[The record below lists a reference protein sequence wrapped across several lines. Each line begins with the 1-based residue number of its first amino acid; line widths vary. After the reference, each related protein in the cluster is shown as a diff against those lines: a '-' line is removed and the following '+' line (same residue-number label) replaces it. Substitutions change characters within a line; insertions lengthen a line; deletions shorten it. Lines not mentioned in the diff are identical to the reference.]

1 MGIDASPAKA
11 GRVYMIIEAEDGAC
25 FRSDDGGDTWQR
37 LSEQGEL
44 RGRPWYYMHIFADP
58 VDADTVYILDYGM
71 WKSID
76 AGKTFTEMQTPH
88 GDNHGLWIDPKNP
101 KRMIEGNDGGACVSF
116 NGGESWSTL
125 YNQPTA
131 QFYHVTTD
139 DNMPYRIYGSQQDN
153 TAIRIPSL
161 STRGAITELEWLEP
175 GGGESGYIAI
185 KPDNPNIVVA
195 GAIGSGAGSGRLIHY
210 NRLTDQERPINAWPE
225 ITGMAYGAIEHKYRF
240 QWTFPIFFSRWDPN
254 ALYIAGNQVLVS
266 RNEGASWDEV
276 SGDLTRNDPD
286 KLQKSGGPITL
297 DNTGAEMYCTI
308 FALEESKHEQGVMWA
323 GTDDGLV
330 HITRDGGKTWE
341 NITPQALPEWA
352 LISIIDVSAHDKAT
366 AYVAA
371 TRYKHDDTK
380 PYLFKTNDYG
390 KTWTQI
396 TNGIPD
402 GEFTRVIREDPAQR
416 GLLFAGTETG
426 VYVSF
431 DDGANWQRMQ
441 SNLPV
446 APIHDLHLK
455 DSDLIAATH
464 GRSFWVL
471 DDISPLRELA
481 SHTDKAGVQLLSQQG
496 AHLVKPRDVIRWKI
510 NVGFGGS
517 ASTPVMYRMT
527 GPIVIAYQQK
537 ETATGEKTEEF
548 FNAGKNPPNGV
559 IVHYMLKDAPE
570 GDVTLSFLDAQG
582 NMLREFSSKDQG
594 DAKDEDKEPK
604 LTKNAGANRF
614 VWNFRTAKATK
625 LTEKKG
631 GRGDYSIEGPVV
643 APGTYQVQLK
653 VGDQTLTQSFNVTK
667 DPRVATSQADLQKQY
682 DYLINVRNKISAVHG
697 AINRLRDL
705 RTQTEAW
712 QKRTDGKLSETAK
725 ALGEKL
731 TAIESELIQV
741 KSDDPRSFPSRLNAK
756 IGALAGFAEAADYA
770 PTQQLQEVFVDLSK
784 RADAQIEALKNL
796 EAGDIATF
804 NETVNQAGL
813 GAIGVKG

>member
-1 MGIDASPAKA
+1 
-11 GRVYMIIEAEDGAC
+11 
-25 FRSDDGGDTWQR
+25 
-37 LSEQGEL
+37 
-44 RGRPWYYMHIFADP
+44 
-58 VDADTVYILDYGM
+58 
-71 WKSID
+71 
-76 AGKTFTEMQTPH
+76 
-88 GDNHGLWIDPKNP
+88 
-101 KRMIEGNDGGACVSF
+101 
-116 NGGESWSTL
+116 
-125 YNQPTA
+125 
-131 QFYHVTTD
+131 
-139 DNMPYRIYGSQQDN
+139 
-153 TAIRIPSL
+153 
-161 STRGAITELEWLEP
+161 
-175 GGGESGYIAI
+175 
-185 KPDNPNIVVA
+185 
-195 GAIGSGAGSGRLIHY
+195 
-210 NRLTDQERPINAWPE
+210 
-225 ITGMAYGAIEHKYRF
+225 
-240 QWTFPIFFSRWDPN
+240 
-254 ALYIAGNQVLVS
+254 
-266 RNEGASWDEV
+266 
-276 SGDLTRNDPD
+276 
-286 KLQKSGGPITL
+286 
-297 DNTGAEMYCTI
+297 
-308 FALEESKHEQGVMWA
+308 MWA